1 MKHFCES
8 NDWPGTT
15 LTDNG
20 KNIYSSVYFYVI
32 ELERIEALRGPRLR
46 DSIQSNTIFEYFIE
60 LEGIKTRIALHL

>member
-20 KNIYSSVYFYVI
+20 KNISSIAYICVTEF
-32 ELERIEALRGPRLR
+32 ERIEALLGPRLR
-46 DSIQSNTIFEYFIE
+46 DSIQSNTIFEYFSVY
-60 LEGIKTRIALHL
+60 R